1 MEKWHPRRVKDVRYS
16 AAKFLRSRPQLTQ
29 HGGSVGNVTQGIGKL
44 FLECAARDRFE
55 KIPALAAQK
64 GRVKFVHLSV
74 DLRECVHSFC
84 QRCRT
89 LIDAKI
95 FLVRAHAFGEIVGH
109 GDRRLAELFCSGQR
123 MTVRQ
128 LIDRIRE

>member
-1 MEKWHPRRVKDVRYS
+1 M
-16 AAKFLRSRPQLTQ
+16 
-29 HGGSVGNVTQGIGKL
+29 TQGIVQL
-44 FLECAARDRFE
+44 FLECPARDRLEDIAPAAAE
-55 KIPALAAQK
+55 KC
-64 GRVKFVHLSV
+64 RVKFVHLSI
-74 DLRECVHSFC
+74 DLRKRINCLR
-84 QRCRT
+84 QRCGT